1 MNRAVALGAAAFLT
15 ALPAGAQE
23 IVTPSPHSPRNGGI
37 EFKLGSF
44 RPRIDTESGLN
55 GTPYADTFGK
65 TLLLAELGVQR
76 FFYQGIGTAGLG
88 VSAGYGEKYAYAVD
102 ATTHAQS
109 AERTS
114 IKLVPL
120 RLNALYKFDY
130 AAFKW
135 GIPLVPYVEA
145 GLVYTPWW
153 VTKGDETEVAIDADG
168 NSLKG
173 SGGRWG
179 YGFIGGVSFLLD
191 VLEPRMARDF
201 DLDLGVN
208 HTYLFAEY
216 SYSEVNNFGGAGFN
230 LGSHHWMFGL
240 AFDY

>member
-1 MNRAVALGAAAFLT
+1 MNRAVALGAAAFLA
-15 ALPAGAQE
+15 ALPAGAQQ
-23 IVTPSPHSPRNGGI
+23 IVTPSPQSPRTGAI

-44 RPRIDTESGLN
+44 RPRIDTEPGLS
-55 GTPYADTFGK
+55 GTPYADTFGS
-65 TLLLAELGVQR
+65 TLLLGEMSIQR

-88 VSAGYGEKYAYAVD
+88 VSAGYGEKYAYAVN
-102 ATTHAQS
+102 ATTKELS
-109 AERTS
+109 SERTS
-114 IKLVPL
+114 IKLIPL

-135 GIPLVPYVEA
+135 HIPLVPYVEA

-153 VTKGDETEVAIDADG
+153 VTKGNETEVAIDPDG
-168 NSLKG
+168 KSLKG
-173 SGGRWG
+173 SGGKWG
-179 YGFIGGVSFLLD
+179 YGFTAGVSFLLD
-191 VLEPRMARDF
+191 VLEPRLARDF
-201 DLDLGVN
+201 DSDMGIN
-208 HTYLFAEY
+208 HTYLFGEY